1 MIQASAGGNKPKYG
15 PNALGGPIA
24 KTVFAN
30 VGKKPGPT
38 LRPAASPDAVER
50 GTNSKGTAKINL
62 GPRPTVG
69 RPAPEQPLR
78 KPPYSVS
85 KTPGQPTPDSV
96 ERKMKTTSPSRT
108 PGMATPDR
116 IDKVKPKTSTPSR
129 TPGAATPDRID
140 KVRPKTGMPKS
151 PDAID
156 RSMHPKPP
164 KPGSDIP
171 TPGNRPVKPKPAP
184 SVYRAKKGDGLWQVA
199 EKTVPAG
206 TSVAAWWTKIKKLNS
221 TNGKVNRTYTG
232 TGVKLPKA

>member
-1 MIQASAGGNKPKYG
+1 MIQASSGGNNKKYG

-50 GTNSKGTAKINL
+50 GTNSNGTAKVNL

-69 RPAPEQPLR
+69 RPAP
-78 KPPYSVS
+78 
-85 KTPGQPTPDSV
+85 DSI

-116 IDKVKPKTSTPSR
+116 QERAMAARNPKPTVPNAGKS
-129 TPGAATPDRID
+129 PDRID
-140 KVRPKTGMPKS
+140 KSGKSPVPNVGKS
-151 PDAID
+151 PDRID
-156 RSMHPKPP
+156 RAVNPKPP

-206 TSVAAWWTKIKKLNS
+206 TSVAAWWAKIKKLNS

-232 TGVKLPKA
+232 TGVKLPKG